1 MRKTWPMINW
11 TDRQYCGC
19 LLYYCCTCSLPGHQL
34 KSLCIFFLETHN
46 LSKVGQLSRLHT
58 DTCIFSVDGHAFI
71 ISFFYKYLHIFNT
84 SDSTKD
90 LAIPVNKFF
99 FHFNLKKCFA
109 IQASKLWNI
118 EIYFFFMFLFPTIC
132 ILLLLLL
139 SSTHSRMKYQKSET
153 TPNATVA
160 SNGLHCCYIQVIQV
174 FNLPPISE

>member
-19 LLYYCCTCSLPGHQL
+19 LLYYCCTCSLPGYQL
-34 KSLCIFFLETHN
+34 KSLCIFFFETHN

-99 FHFNLKKCFA
+99 FHFNFKKCFA

-118 EIYFFFMFLFPTIC
+118 EIYFFSCSYFQL
-132 ILLLLLL
+132 
-139 SSTHSRMKYQKSET
+139 
-153 TPNATVA
+153 
-160 SNGLHCCYIQVIQV
+160 
-174 FNLPPISE
+174 